1 MIVSHRY
8 RFIFIKTRK
17 TAGTSI
23 ELALSSFLGPDDIIT
38 PVGPAPWDEAYRAQ
52 MGFRTAR
59 NFQRRW
65 HEVELRDLP
74 ASARIAC
81 KKLCGRYTAKTVWPM
96 AYWPHMSATDA
107 RRTLGDDIWNGYFRF
122 AVERNPWDFAV
133 SLYHWKLRR
142 NAKRRMSLAEYVQRG
157 YPARYANSRLY
168 TIDGEIAVDRLLRFE
183 SLNQGLDEVSAHL
196 GFPQPLSALLASIQ
210 AKSGIRDDRGYRDRF
225 TAPARERISR
235 QFEREIATLGYTF

>member
-23 ELALSSFLGPDDIIT
+23 ELALSSLLGPDDIIT
-38 PVGPAPWDEAYRAQ
+38 PVGPAPWDEAYRAR
-52 MGFRTAR
+52 MGFMTAR

-65 HEVELRDLP
+65 HEIRLGDLP

-81 KKLCGRYTAKTVWPM
+81 KKLTGRYSVKTVWPM
-96 AYWPHMSATDA
+96 AFWPHMSASDA
-107 RRTLGDDIWNGYFRF
+107 RHALGDDIWNSYFRF

-142 NAKRRMSLAEYVQRG
+142 NPQRRMSFAEYVQRG

-168 TIDGEIAVDRLLRFE
+168 TIDGEIAVDRLLHFE
-183 SLNQGLDEVSAHL
+183 TLDQELDETSTHL
-196 GFPQPLSALLASIQ
+196 GFPRPLSALLASIK
-210 AKSGIRDDRGYRDRF
+210 AKSGIRDDHGYRDRF
-225 TAPARERISR
+225 SAPARDRISR
-235 QFEREIATLGYTF
+235 EFAREISTLGYTF

>member
-38 PVGPAPWDEAYRAQ
+38 PVGPAPWDEAYRAR
-52 MGFRTAR
+52 MGFMTAR

-65 HEVELRDLP
+65 HEIRPGDLP

-81 KKLCGRYTAKTVWPM
+81 KKLAGRYSVKTVWPM
-96 AYWPHMSATDA
+96 AFWPHMSATDA
-107 RRTLGDDIWNGYFRF
+107 RRALGEETWNSYYRF

-142 NAKRRMSLAEYVQRG
+142 NPHHRMSLAEYVQRG
-157 YPARYANSRLY
+157 YPSRYANSRLY
-168 TIDGEIAVDRLLRFE
+168 TIDDEIAVDRLLRFE
-183 SLNQGLDEVSAHL
+183 SLEHDLDEVSERLA
-196 GFPQPLSALLASIQ
+196 FPRPLSELLATIR
-210 AKSGIRDDRGYRDRF
+210 AKCGVRASDGYRDRY
-225 TAPARERISR
+225 TDPARESISR
-235 QFEREIATLGYTF
+235 EFEREIAMLGYTF

>member
-23 ELALSSFLGPDDIIT
+23 EIALSSLLGPDDIIT
-38 PVGPAPWDEAYRAQ
+38 PVGPAPWDEAYRAR
-52 MGFRTAR
+52 MGFMTAR
-59 NFQRRW
+59 NFKRRW
-65 HEVELRDLP
+65 HEVRLGDLP

-81 KKLCGRYTAKTVWPM
+81 KKLTGRYSVKTVWPM
-96 AYWPHMSATDA
+96 AFWPHMSASDA
-107 RRTLGDDIWNGYFRF
+107 RRALGEDIWNSYFRF

-142 NAKRRMSLAEYVQRG
+142 NPQHRMSLAEYVQRG

-168 TIDGEIAVDRLLRFE
+168 TIDGEIAVDSLLHFE
-183 SLNQGLDEVSAHL
+183 SLDEELDEISAHL
-196 GFPQPLSALLASIQ
+196 GFPRPLSALLASIK
-210 AKSGIRDDRGYRDRF
+210 AKGGIRNDPGYRDRF
-225 TAPARERISR
+225 SAPARERIS
-235 QFEREIATLGYTF
+235 QEFAREISTLGYTF